1 MASDQYSSQK
11 LNALRLVGDPAA
23 DLVVE
28 QLLAENGQAYARE
41 LMKKL
46 TDFRDEHFFDEE
58 GILKAFYIQN
68 AQIPAFLKRK
78 DIIRATDFYARYQ
91 QEIGVILGCYSL
103 PYCYLA
109 EDGARVLQMSGRIK
123 NDTYNR
129 LKETGHFLRNVMKQD
144 AWENGSIFQM
154 LLKIRLLH
162 AVTRYFTLHSG
173 RWNMDWGY
181 PVNQEDM
188 AGTNLSFSYIVVKGL
203 IKLGIQPDAVQEKAY
218 LLTWSGIGQIMGIE
232 PDLLVN
238 TYKEA
243 YLLDKAIALRHF
255 RKSEVGVE
263 LTDALMNC
271 YANVADSD
279 LVAGFFKSQSRLL
292 LGEKY
297 ADLLGIPRSGVPVSV
312 LNLFNKT
319 SSFFINIY
327 A

>member
-1 MASDQYSSQK
+1 MTSDQYSSQK
-11 LNALRLVGDPAA
+11 LDGLRLVGDPSA

-28 QLLAENGQAYARE
+28 QLLAKNGQAYARE
-41 LMKKL
+41 MMKKL
-46 TDFRDEHFFDEE
+46 VDFRDDHFFSEDPV
-58 GILKAFYIQN
+58 LKDFYTQN
-68 AQIPAFLKRK
+68 ARIPGFLNRK
-78 DIIRATDFYARYQ
+78 DIIRATDFYTRYQ
-91 QEIGVILGCYSL
+91 REIGVILGCYSL

-109 EDGARVLQMSGRIK
+109 EDGARVLQISGRIK

-129 LKETGHFLRNVMKQD
+129 LKETGHFLRNVMKVD
-144 AWENGSIFQM
+144 AWENGSIFQI

-162 AVTRYFTLHSG
+162 AVSRYFTLLSG

-188 AGTNLSFSYIVVKGL
+188 AGTNLSFSFIVVKGL
-203 IKLGIQPDAVQEKAY
+203 IKLGIQPDSVQENAY

-232 PDLLVN
+232 PGLLVN

-243 YLLDKAIALRHF
+243 YHLDKAIALRHF

-271 YANVADSD
+271 YATIADSE
-279 LVAGFFKSQSRLL
+279 LVAGLFRSQSRLL

-297 ADLLGIPRSGVPVSV
+297 ADLLGIPKARISVPV

-319 SSFFINIY
+319 SSFFTNIY